1 MSHASEINPLSAV
14 SAAII
19 VAMGMTNPKDKLPV
33 ALIAGPTASGKT
45 AISLHLAAQQECVV
59 INADSAQ
66 VYADIPVLSAQP
78 TMQEKASAPHR
89 LFGYLDGIRT
99 CSAADWARDATSQI
113 TLAHAAGKLPVLVGG
128 TGLYLRTLLDGIAPV
143 PDIDPAVR
151 SDVRAMSTQAAYAAL
166 SVSDNKIASQLHA
179 NDDSRIK
186 RALEVIRSTGCSL
199 LDWRSQKIGGIL
211 ESIELLPLL
220 LLPPRQWLHARC
232 DERFLAMV
240 ENGAI
245 DEVRRLMERGL
256 PHDAPLMRAI
266 GVPEIAAMLAGEIS
280 MDEAIERG
288 QAATRQ
294 YAKRQ
299 YTWFRNQ
306 TPDGWQRFE
315 EEINDTSAAKI
326 VTLFQRM

>member
-1 MSHASEINPLSAV
+1 
-14 SAAII
+14 
-19 VAMGMTNPKDKLPV
+19 MGMTNPKDKLPV

-45 AISLHLAAQQECVV
+45 AISLRLAAQQECVI

-78 TMQEKASAPHR
+78 TAQEKESAPHH
-89 LFGYLDGIRT
+89 LFGYLDGIMS
-99 CSAADWARDATSQI
+99 CSAADWARDAKSEI
-113 TLAHAAGKLPVLVGG
+113 ILAHAEGKLPVLVGG

-151 SDVRAMSTQAAYAAL
+151 RDVRALSTRAAYAAL
-166 SVSDNKIASQLHA
+166 SVSDNNIASQLHA

-186 RALEVIRSTGCSL
+186 RALEVIRSTDRSL
-199 LDWRSQKIGGIL
+199 LDWRSQKVGGIL
-211 ESIELLPLL
+211 ESIELMPLI

-232 DERFLAMV
+232 DERFLAMI

-245 DEVRRLMERGL
+245 EEVRRLMERGL
-256 PHDAPLMRAI
+256 PHDTPLMRAI
-266 GVPEIAAMLAGEIS
+266 GVPEIAAMLAGEMS
-280 MDEAIERG
+280 LEDAIERG

-306 TPDGWQRFE
+306 TPDSWQRFE
-315 EEINDTSAAKI
+315 EEINDVAMAKI
-326 VTLFQRM
+326 VTLFQRMWLT

>member
-1 MSHASEINPLSAV
+1 
-14 SAAII
+14 
-19 VAMGMTNPKDKLPV
+19 V

-45 AISLHLAAQQECVV
+45 AMSLFLAALQNCVI

-78 TMQEKASAPHR
+78 NAREKESAPHR
-89 LFGYLDGIRT
+89 LFGYRDGIRA
-99 CSAADWARDATSQI
+99 CSAADWARDAISEI
-113 TLAHAAGKLPVLVGG
+113 TLAHAAGKLPILVGG

-143 PDIDPAVR
+143 PEIDTSIR
-151 SDVRAMSTQAAYAAL
+151 GDVRAMSTEAAYGAL
-166 SVSDNKIASQLHA
+166 TVSDPEIATRLHA

-186 RALEVIRSTGCSL
+186 RALEVIRSTNRSL
-199 LDWRSQKIGGIL
+199 LDWRAQKVGGIL
-211 ESIELLPLL
+211 ESIELKPLL

-232 DERFLAMV
+232 DLRFLSML

-245 DEVRRLMERGL
+245 DEVRALIERGL
-256 PHDAPLMRAI
+256 PQDAPLMRAI
-266 GVPEIAAMLAGEIS
+266 GVPEIAAMLVGEIS
-280 MDEAIERG
+280 TNAAIERG

-306 TPDGWQRFE
+306 TPDSWLRFE
-315 EEINDTSAAKI
+315 EEINDSTAAKFE
-326 VTLFQRM
+326 TLFQRM

>member
-19 VAMGMTNPKDKLPV
+19 VAMGITNPKGKLPV

-45 AISLHLAAQQECVV
+45 AMSLFLAAQQDCVI

-78 TMQEKASAPHR
+78 TVQEKASAPHR
-89 LFGYLDGIRT
+89 LFGYLDGIRP
-99 CSAADWARDATSQI
+99 CSAAEWARDAASQI
-113 TLAHAAGKLPVLVGG
+113 ALSHAAGKLPILVGG

-143 PDIDPAVR
+143 PEIDPFVR
-151 SDVRAMSTQAAYAAL
+151 RDVRAMSTEAAYGAL
-166 SVSDNKIASQLHA
+166 AVSDPGIASRLHA

-186 RALEVIRSTGCSL
+186 RALEVIRSTGRSL
-199 LDWRSQKIGGIL
+199 IDWRSQKVGGIL
-211 ESIELLPLL
+211 ESIELMPLL
-220 LLPPRQWLHARC
+220 LLPPRRWLHARC
-232 DERFLAMV
+232 DLRFLAMM

-245 DEVRRLMERGL
+245 DEVRTLIERRL

-280 MDEAIERG
+280 MDAAIERG

-306 TPDGWQRFE
+306 TPDSWQRIE
-315 EEINDTSAAKI
+315 EEINDSTTAKI
-326 VTLFQRM
+326 ETLFQ

>member
-19 VAMGMTNPKDKLPV
+19 VAMGITNPKGKLPV

-45 AISLHLAAQQECVV
+45 AMSLFLAAQQDCVI

-78 TMQEKASAPHR
+78 TAQEKASAPHH
-89 LFGYLDGIRT
+89 LFGYLDGIRP
-99 CSAADWARDATSQI
+99 CSAADWARDASCEI
-113 TLAHAAGKLPVLVGG
+113 ALAHAAGKLPILVGG

-143 PDIDPAVR
+143 PEIDPSVR
-151 SDVRAMSTQAAYAAL
+151 RDVRAMSTEAAYGAL
-166 SVSDNKIASQLHA
+166 GVSDPEIAFRLHA

-186 RALEVIRSTGCSL
+186 RALEVIQSTGRSL
-199 LDWRSQKIGGIL
+199 LDWRSQKVGGIL
-211 ESIELLPLL
+211 ESIELMPLL

-232 DERFLAMV
+232 DLRFLAMI
-240 ENGAI
+240 EKGAI
-245 DEVRRLMERGL
+245 DEVRTLIDRGL
-256 PHDAPLMRAI
+256 PRDAPLMRAI

-280 MDEAIERG
+280 IDAAIERG

-306 TPDGWQRFE
+306 TPDSWLRIE
-315 EEINDTSAAKI
+315 EEINDSTTAKI